1 MALFTLGMS
10 VALATSL
17 LSGLIRGYTGFASGL
32 FLVPIFAIVFGP
44 IEGIAIAAI
53 VSSIGGLHL
62 LPKALKSAD
71 WGVLIPP
78 LVAAAI
84 TCFLT
89 VGFLVSNDPATIKK
103 LMGGFLIFAAVLLI
117 GGWKYDGP
125 RSYYTGVCAG
135 MLSGGALG
143 GLGVPAGQFFA
154 LYFVSSNGNP
164 VTQRA
169 HIVVS
174 AGLTIIFFLLGLISA
189 GKIVTESLIFA
200 AILTPVFLFGVWAG
214 EKLFQILPLTWFTS
228 VVAWLV
234 AVTGVTILFN

>member
-1 MALFTLGMS
+1 M
-10 VALATSL
+10 
-17 LSGLIRGYTGFASGL
+17 IR
-32 FLVPIFAIVFGP
+32 
-44 IEGIAIAAI
+44 
-53 VSSIGGLHL
+53 
-62 LPKALKSAD
+62 
-71 WGVLIPP
+71 
-78 LVAAAI
+78 
-84 TCFLT
+84 
-89 VGFLVSNDPATIKK
+89 
-103 LMGGFLIFAAVLLI
+103 
-117 GGWKYDGP
+117 GWKYDGP

-164 VTQRA
+164 LTQRA

-234 AVTGVTILFN
+234 AVTGLTILFS